1 MAGIGAVL
9 IKAFAFVAIIA
20 IGYGLKRIGFFHA
33 QDFYLLSKINL
44 KLTLPAAIIANFSKI
59 SMDVSMLIVCVIGIG
74 CNAATMLVGYLISL
88 GKDKSEKAFDMLN
101 MSGYNIGSFT
111 TPFVQ
116 NFLGPV
122 GVAATSLFDTG
133 NAVMCTGINFTV
145 ASMVS
150 GEDEKPSPGRILRTL
165 LSSAPFDVYV
175 VMTCLTLLKLRLPVA
190 AVTLAETIGGAN
202 AFIAMLMIGI
212 GFEIRAD
219 KEKLKLMVRILTVR
233 FGMAIALAVGFYVL
247 APLELEVRQA
257 VAICVIGPITSVC
270 PAYVGRLKGDVELA
284 SAINSLAI
292 LIGVVTTTVGLVIML

>member
-190 AVTLAETIGGAN
+190 VVTLAETIGGAN

>member
-1 MAGIGAVL
+1 MGAVL

-59 SMDVSMLIVCVIGIG
+59 SMDVSMLIICVIGMG
-74 CNAATMLVGYLISL
+74 CNAATMLAGYLMSM
-88 GKDKSEKAFDMLN
+88 GKDKGEKTFNMLN
-101 MSGYNIGSFT
+101 LSGYNIGSFT

-150 GEDEKPSPGRILRTL
+150 GEEEKPSPGRIARTL
-165 LSSAPFDVYV
+165 LSSLPFDVYV
-175 VMTCLTLLKLRLPVA
+175 IMTCLTLLNLRLPAA
-190 AVTLAETIGGAN
+190 AVTLAETMGGAN

-219 KEKLKLMVRILTVR
+219 KEKLKLMIRILTVR
-233 FGMAIALAVGFYVL
+233 FTMAVAMAAGFYLL

-257 VAICVIGPITSVC
+257 IAICVIGPITSIC

>member
-20 IGYGLKRIGFFHA
+20 IGYGLKRIVFFHA

-122 GVAATSLFDTG
+122 GDRKS
-133 NAVMCTGINFTV
+133 
-145 ASMVS
+145 
-150 GEDEKPSPGRILRTL
+150 
-165 LSSAPFDVYV
+165 V
-175 VMTCLTLLKLRLPVA
+175 V
-190 AVTLAETIGGAN
+190 
-202 AFIAMLMIGI
+202 
-212 GFEIRAD
+212 
-219 KEKLKLMVRILTVR
+219 
-233 FGMAIALAVGFYVL
+233 
-247 APLELEVRQA
+247 
-257 VAICVIGPITSVC
+257 
-270 PAYVGRLKGDVELA
+270 
-284 SAINSLAI
+284 
-292 LIGVVTTTVGLVIML
+292 